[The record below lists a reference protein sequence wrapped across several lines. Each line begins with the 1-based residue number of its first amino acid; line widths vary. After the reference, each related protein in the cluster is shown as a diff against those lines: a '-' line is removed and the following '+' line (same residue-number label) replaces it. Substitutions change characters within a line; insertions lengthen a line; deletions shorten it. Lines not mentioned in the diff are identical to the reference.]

1 MEEDN
6 YIVLSGE
13 DEPHPGA
20 ASGEAPLKSM
30 CDEGRALWR
39 RTNHNVKFILII
51 VAFAGLSE
59 SLAFGSALASY
70 LYMATGACNPT
81 DRCGSNRQ
89 VRVHYGIPT
98 APRTRHDLRSCT
110 QLDATRV
117 GDSNVSVGY
126 LESALGLSKLLT
138 ALPMGDLAGRMC
150 VVWREGGIGVHSRP
164 LATIRFCLCAP
175 PFRCLCTTAR
185 PLRPRARE

>member
-70 LYMATGACNPT
+70 LYMATGACNQPTGADPT
-81 DRCGSNRQ
+81 DRSACTMVS
-89 VRVHYGIPT
+89 
-98 APRTRHDLRSCT
+98 LR
-110 QLDATRV
+110 LP
-117 GDSNVSVGY
+117 
-126 LESALGLSKLLT
+126 ALGMT
-138 ALPMGDLAGRMC
+138 C
-150 VVWREGGIGVHSRP
+150 VH
-164 LATIRFCLCAP
+164 
-175 PFRCLCTTAR
+175 AR
-185 PLRPRARE
+185 NSMQRA